1 MGPRRYMGLTSPSFS
16 RKLSYSRQ
24 GYALNLFF
32 FLPFTIGS
40 KAVDGV
46 VHHPKAGK
54 INDGDAQT
62 KKETNLIKELFNP
75 KNFQEAWRTLIKKRE
90 GHKKMF
96 IILLIVAFELE
107 MFLR

>member
-1 MGPRRYMGLTSPSFS
+1 MPLTF
-16 RKLSYSRQ
+16 
-24 GYALNLFF
+24 FF

-40 KAVDGV
+40 KSVDGV

-75 KNFQEAWRTLIKKRE
+75 QNFQEAWKTLMKKRE